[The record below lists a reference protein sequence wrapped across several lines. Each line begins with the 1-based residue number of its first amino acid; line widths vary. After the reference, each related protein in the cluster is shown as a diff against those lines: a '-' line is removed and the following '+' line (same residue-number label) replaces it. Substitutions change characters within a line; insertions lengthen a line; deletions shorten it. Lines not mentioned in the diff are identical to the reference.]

1 MILDTCALL
10 WIAGSEHKKFSN
22 ETLNL
27 INNTPIL
34 SIVAITGF
42 EIGIKYQ
49 SGKLI
54 LPTQPKEWMDT
65 VLEFHG
71 IDVMSLDLDICIKA
85 TGLPPIHKDP
95 CDRLI
100 IAAALT
106 HNLPVVTGDK
116 RFSDYG
122 VQVVI

>member
-10 WIAGSEHKKFSN
+10 WIAGGEQKKLSD
-22 ETLNL
+22 ETLSL
-27 INNTPIL
+27 VNNTPIL
-34 SIVAITGF
+34 YISAITGF

-49 SGKLI
+49 AGKLV
-54 LPTQPKEWMDT
+54 LPVQPKEWMDT

-85 TGLPPIHKDP
+85 TELPPIHKDP

-116 RFSDYG
+116 RFSEYG
-122 VQVVI
+122 VQVLL

>member
-10 WIAGSEHKKFSN
+10 WIAAGEHKKFSD

-27 INNTPIL
+27 IYNAPIL
-34 SIVAITGF
+34 FIVTITGF
-42 EIGIKYQ
+42 EIGIKHQ
-49 SGKLI
+49 AGKLM
-54 LPTQPKEWMDT
+54 LPAQPKEWIDT
-65 VLEFHG
+65 ILSFHG
-71 IDVMSLDLDICIKA
+71 IDIMNLDLDICIKA
-85 TGLPPIHKDP
+85 TELPTIHKDP

-106 HNLPVVTGDK
+106 HNLPVVTSDK
-116 RFSDYG
+116 RFSEYG